1 MKIEFFLESTLMNEL
16 KTKSID
22 NIHVKDLIEELG
34 ICKGTFY
41 KYYQDKYDLVVHV
54 FENKFYR
61 AVATEASWEKFVV
74 GSMKVFRSAPDA
86 VYNAFLSNDINS
98 IAHYHKQ
105 RIKKLF
111 LAERAANK
119 LPVEGIEIEY
129 AVNILT
135 WLINETTLAWLK
147 GGCAE
152 TEEEALAM
160 IKRLMPY
167 AIVEEKMTK
176 AQ

>member
-1 MKIEFFLESTLMNEL
+1 MKIEFFLENTLLELL

-22 NIHVKDLIEELG
+22 NIHVKDIISELG

-61 AVATEASWEKFVV
+61 ELDGITAWDEFLT
-74 GSMKVFRSAPDA
+74 GSLAAFRRSPDV

-98 IAHYHKQ
+98 IAHYHESK
-105 RIKKLF
+105 IKKLF
-111 LAERAANK
+111 LANRAERG
-119 LPVEGIEIEY
+119 LPVDGQDIEY

-135 WLINETTLAWLK
+135 WLVKQTMMVWLK
-147 GGCAE
+147 GGC
-152 TEEEALAM
+152 TESEEDVLKM
-160 IKRLMPY
+160 VKRLIPHNIY
-167 AIVEEKMTK
+167 EP
-176 AQ
+176 